1 MRSRSIVAVIVTIV
15 LTLVSVFAVL
25 DLSAEGRPD
34 EIPFGLDME
43 YWYQGLEHTST
54 EMDPSVIRAIGTE
67 GPDEELEV
75 IIQFQPPISEQDME
89 AVKDAGF
96 EVLRVSSVLP
106 AIYAKGDREAIESI
120 ARYPDTLWI
129 EHNFEMEFLMEMT
142 TTVINATKVWNSPI
156 VDSVGKEYPAI
167 DGQGVTVVV
176 LDSGIDAGHP
186 DLDYGEKVIKNYKSD
201 SDGVWREVENGDT
214 SSGHGTHCA
223 GTVAGNGDASAGARA
238 GVAVGAKLIGL
249 STGEAVSIF
258 NAVGA
263 LEWVYEHSKPGHTYE
278 WDDPIRV
285 VSNSWGPGPGDYDP
299 QDTISILS
307 QKLTF
312 ENNVLIIFA
321 ASNSGGDGT
330 DIQTNPYGNVPS
342 NIAIAAFERDGSGVA
357 SFSSRGQVGIL
368 TTYPDVGA
376 PGVSIWST
384 AARRT
389 FISMMT
395 KQSAGGLSNI
405 DPYYFAISGTSM
417 ATPHIAGVTALILQA
432 YPGLRMSDIYEEAE
446 QAKLDAGWQ
455 NDSRNRVH
463 EVELILEAS
472 ARYVQPSDGNE
483 PLASNNIPQNYSIG
497 WNGEPFDLS
506 QGFGLVQV
514 DRAIGIALT
523 LKELRERDFD
533 GDGRADN
540 PDICVLHAIE
550 QYDGTMK
557 VREKTVSTN
566 KLYSAW
572 NGEWSRF
579 SNQTNQIIPMN
590 HDTSKMVYIPETASE
605 LEVRFTFDPWNTD
618 EKSVVSLFATI
629 DWDGDG
635 NSDWT
640 QTGSPLQDA
649 RFDVIS
655 LSGLPTG
662 NYWSF
667 NVQGQGIDWNL
678 GERFR
683 ETQYKEVR
691 AEFTMS
697 LNLSFPEGDFI
708 IPPQDY
714 HAQFAYWKPFGDRV
728 EGTNINLTE
737 YYYDLGEVRDPNA
750 GEEPPEKEGG
760 LGWLLIFLVLVVL
773 AAVAVVVYFKRT
785 QLKGMLDNM
794 RKKGKVQMKERAV
807 SSPSG

>member
-1 MRSRSIVAVIVTIV
+1 MRARSIVAVLV
-15 LTLVSVFAVL
+15 LSGLILVSLLAGL
-25 DLSAEGRPD
+25 DLSAEGIPD
-34 EIPFGLDME
+34 GTPFGFDLE
-43 YWYQGLEHTST
+43 YWYQGRERATD
-54 EMDPSVIRAIGTE
+54 MDPSISRAIE
-67 GPDEELEV
+67 ASGPDELLEV
-75 IIQFQPPISEQDME
+75 VIQFKPPMSREDIGAAE
-89 AVKDAGF
+89 DAGF
-96 EVLRVSSVLP
+96 EIIRESSVLP
-106 AIYAKGDREAIESI
+106 AVYARGDREAIESI
-120 ARYPDTLWI
+120 ARYSDTFWI
-129 EHNFEMEFLMEMT
+129 EHNIEMEFLMEMT

-223 GTVAGNGDASAGARA
+223 GTVAGNGDASAGARS

-299 QDTISILS
+299 QDTIAILS

-312 ENNVLIIFA
+312 ENNVLVIFA
-321 ASNSGGDGT
+321 ASNSGGDGS

-342 NIAIAAFERDGSGVA
+342 NVAVAAFQRDGSGVA
-357 SFSSRGQVGIL
+357 SFSSRGEVGIY
-368 TTYPDVGA
+368 TTYPDIGA

-389 FISMMT
+389 YISLMT
-395 KQSAGGLSNI
+395 KQTGLSNI

-432 YPGLRMSDIYEEAE
+432 YPGLRISDIYEEAE
-446 QAKLDAGWQ
+446 QAKIDAGWL
-455 NDSRNRVH
+455 NDTRNRVH

-472 ARYVQPSDGNE
+472 ARYVLPSDGEE
-483 PLASNNIPQNYSIG
+483 PLAGNYIPQNYSIG
-497 WNGEPFDLS
+497 WNGEPFDFA

-540 PDICVLHAIE
+540 PDICVRHAIE
-550 QYDGTMK
+550 QYDGIMK
-557 VREKTVSTN
+557 VRERTVSTG

-618 EKSVVSLFATI
+618 EKSAVSLYAAI
-629 DWDGDG
+629 DWNGDG
-635 NSDWT
+635 ETDWT

-662 NYWSF
+662 DYWSF
-667 NVQGQGIDWNL
+667 NVEGQGIDWNL

-683 ETQYKEVR
+683 ETQYKEVK

-697 LNLSFPEGDFI
+697 LNLTFPQGDHVL
-708 IPPQDY
+708 PPQDN
-714 HAQFAYWKPFGDRV
+714 HAQFAYWKPFGDRI
-728 EGTNINLTE
+728 EGTNINITE
-737 YYYDLGEVRDPNA
+737 YYYDLGAVKDPNA
-750 GEEPPEKEGG
+750 VEETPEKEGG
-760 LGWLLIFLVLVVL
+760 MGWLLVLLVLAIL
-773 AAVAVVVYFKRT
+773 ATVAVVVYLKRS
-785 QLKGMLDNM
+785 QLKGMIDNM
-794 RKKGKVQMKERAV
+794 RNKGNVQAKESGA
-807 SSPSG
+807 SPLSG